1 MKVTGSSVEQLEK
14 DRPRSKCRRWRLWAT
29 TECGRK
35 SKRVRGTWT
44 DAQNAMKR
52 WIVEL
57 GDKIPTDE
65 TFAAYAAFW
74 RSWRASSGDFAPGT
88 LENDARNVHALC
100 RTELAD
106 MKLDE
111 ITPPDCRCALAWL
124 KAHPSRK
131 TRTGQL
137 SNTTMNKL
145 HMCLAAI
152 LQQAVDDGKAASNPM
167 AKIKAPRPDTKE
179 REALEPDRLM
189 ALLDALDGAWLDGR
203 VMAVYFMACL
213 GLRRGEACAL
223 ADGDV
228 RDGLV
233 HVHSAIKERDGTI
246 AEPKSAASVR
256 TLPMPPRLAV
266 KVDDW
271 RELRARLGWTDAP
284 TLCCN
289 TRGGVLRPQ
298 LLQRWWTGDAQH
310 NGVSSSLGCDG
321 MTLHQLRHSNLSMM
335 ARHMSP
341 FDLQRYAGWS
351 SIEPAKVYV
360 HDDLDSVSAAV
371 ASAWK

>member
-14 DRPRSKCRRWRLWAT
+14 EKPRSKCRRWRLWAT

-44 DAQNAMKR
+44 DAQNALKSF
-52 WIVEL
+52 ISEL
-57 GDKIPTDE
+57 SDKIPDSG
-65 TFAAYAAFW
+65 TFAAYAASW
-74 RSWRASSGDFAPGT
+74 RVWRASSGDFAPGT
-88 LENDARNVHALC
+88 LENDARNVHALL
-100 RTELAD
+100 RTELSTMELA
-106 MKLDE
+106 E
-111 ITPPDCRCALAWL
+111 IAPADCRDALAWL
-124 KAHPSRK
+124 KAHPERK

-145 HMCLAAI
+145 YICLAAI
-152 LQQAVDDGKAASNPM
+152 LQQAVDDGKLARSPM

-179 REALEPDRLM
+179 REALAPDQLVDV
-189 ALLDALDGAWLDGR
+189 LDALDSMPLDGR
-203 VMAVYFMACL
+203 VMAVCFMACL

-233 HVHSAIKERDGTI
+233 HVHNAVKERDGSI
-246 AEPKSAASVR
+246 AEPKSAAGVR
-256 TLPMPPRLAV
+256 VLPMPPRLAA
-266 KVDDW
+266 KVDEW
-271 RELRARLGWTDAP
+271 RAVRAGSGWTGAP

-310 NGVSSSLGCDG
+310 IGVRSSLGCDG